1 MTLTLRNFNKSKI
14 VNWNRILV
22 KDLSKLLFCL
32 LLSCFGVAIWK
43 EKQFPRSS
51 NLDERLPPSKIRL
64 KQNRKLRHKLSE
76 FFKTVSFPSLF
87 YKKRYPESWNTLA
100 KHFTAWECWL
110 RNLTCVNS
118 LSVLFSIGD
127 SLVMSS
133 LYRRTI
139 GKIWFQLTLLH
150 QGVNNYGLLCLLF
163 IILELNVIFLVTS
176 SVALEPDWPR
186 DLKYSGSSIK
196 RSANGLGRFISRIF
210 EKTTK
215 MFVVSRYTM
224 ITLQNPAFPD
234 LNNCLS
240 T

>member
-1 MTLTLRNFNKSKI
+1 MTLALRNFNKSKI

-76 FFKTVSFPSLF
+76 FSKLCHSLRSSI
-87 YKKRYPESWNTLA
+87 KKRYPESWNTLA
-100 KHFTAWECWL
+100 KHFTPWECWL

-150 QGVNNYGLLCLLF
+150 QGVNNYGLLCDLF
-163 IILELNVIFLVTS
+163 IILELNVIFFS
-176 SVALEPDWPR
+176 YQQCRPR
-186 DLKYSGSSIK
+186 TRLATELKVQWK
-196 RSANGLGRFISRIF
+196 L
-210 EKTTK
+210 
-215 MFVVSRYTM
+215 
-224 ITLQNPAFPD
+224 D
-234 LNNCLS
+234 
-240 T
+240 